1 MRIIDWS
8 SDVCSSDLWLCCP
21 QRYRGQSGADCGQA
35 TGGNECASVD
45 HGPPPVVPVKHT
57 PGPNKVVGVRPPLPL
72 RYAYEPQQVRSLMR
86 SGNPALN
93 ANTFLDASTGR
104 VVSAGDNAM
113 TINGTVNKTGK
124 IGRDHV

>member
-1 MRIIDWS
+1 MIRRPPRSTLTDTLFPYTTLFRS
-8 SDVCSSDLWLCCP
+8 V
-21 QRYRGQSGADCGQA
+21 
-35 TGGNECASVD
+35 NECASVD

-104 VVSAGDNAM
+104 VVSAGDNADRKS
-113 TINGTVNKTGK
+113 V
-124 IGRDHV
+124 V